1 MNSNVSNELFVHYA
15 SLEPCQPSKSQL
27 SGSKFPTKQQGDRLR
42 SFHEKYYFKE
52 ISPGNFVKRNWLS
65 YSPTTDC
72 IFCIVC
78 KLFGLPNGKQDQF
91 SKLGTNDWRHISFK
105 IKAHE
110 SAPEHLQ
117 SEIRRVMF
125 TSQLRVDVQLLSV
138 SNSQIAENREIVKII
153 FEALLYLARQNNAF
167 RGHDEHWSS
176 SNQGNFLELVKLLGK
191 YNPLLSA
198 HLSKIQSVQKNR
210 LTFLSNV
217 SQNNMLSVMGE
228 MVREEILKRVK
239 QAGVFSIIIDTTT
252 DVSNL
257 EQFSL
262 VLRFINEEGQTEER
276 LIAMKVAHD
285 PTGLGMFNVFSD
297 ICIKYNID
305 WETNLCAQSYDG
317 AASMQGQYSGVRSYV
332 QEKNPNAIY
341 VWCFAHVLN
350 LVVVDTCDK
359 CLSVRN
365 FFGEVQSLISYMRAR
380 KRTAIFLEQQT
391 KCYPSE
397 RPCRIKN
404 FSTTRWTSHDRAL
417 SVISKKY
424 LAFLK
429 TLEELINSTDRE
441 TSSTASNLYRIMTS
455 FKFILNLF
463 LLENI
468 FSHTTP
474 LSIYLQSSSIDFIQ
488 AITMVDVCAKKLSDL
503 RSQQSFNN
511 LIIKTKS
518 FVNKIGLVE
527 CELPSIRSRRRK
539 LLAGEV
545 VSDEV
550 IINPYDQFKIEVYY
564 VILDQINTSI
574 ISRFD
579 GARGILS
586 NLSLL
591 TFDRLKATGEGTEI
605 SDDHFIALKNW
616 IPSLNLDDLKM
627 EYSIFA
633 KSFIKLYNGMNLS
646 NIKSNNELI
655 IESENE
661 INSDSDSSNKLDNEE
676 EINKKLSATE
686 ILKIL
691 CSYNLVVAFPNLFL
705 AYKYLCTIPTTS
717 ASSERSFSKVK
728 LIKTRLR
735 STMMQNRL
743 ESLML
748 LSCEKDIVLNPEEIL
763 NKYAFTSSLL
773 QKELLFK

>member
-1 MNSNVSNELFVHYA
+1 
-15 SLEPCQPSKSQL
+15 
-27 SGSKFPTKQQGDRLR
+27 
-42 SFHEKYYFKE
+42 
-52 ISPGNFVKRNWLS
+52 
-65 YSPTTDC
+65 
-72 IFCIVC
+72 
-78 KLFGLPNGKQDQF
+78 
-91 SKLGTNDWRHISFK
+91 
-105 IKAHE
+105 
-110 SAPEHLQ
+110 
-117 SEIRRVMF
+117 MF

-191 YNPLLSA
+191 YNPLLSV

-317 AASMQGQYSGVRSYV
+317 AASMQGQYSGVRS
-332 QEKNPNAIY
+332 
-341 VWCFAHVLN
+341 F
-350 LVVVDTCDK
+350 VVDTCDK

-397 RPCRIKN
+397 RPCRTKN

-424 LAFLK
+424 SAFLK

-488 AITMVDVCAKKLSDL
+488 AITMVDVCAKNLSDL

-676 EINKKLSATE
+676 
-686 ILKIL
+686 
-691 CSYNLVVAFPNLFL
+691 
-705 AYKYLCTIPTTS
+705 
-717 ASSERSFSKVK
+717 
-728 LIKTRLR
+728 
-735 STMMQNRL
+735 
-743 ESLML
+743 
-748 LSCEKDIVLNPEEIL
+748 
-763 NKYAFTSSLL
+763 
-773 QKELLFK
+773 

>member
-1 MNSNVSNELFVHYA
+1 
-15 SLEPCQPSKSQL
+15 
-27 SGSKFPTKQQGDRLR
+27 
-42 SFHEKYYFKE
+42 
-52 ISPGNFVKRNWLS
+52 
-65 YSPTTDC
+65 
-72 IFCIVC
+72 
-78 KLFGLPNGKQDQF
+78 
-91 SKLGTNDWRHISFK
+91 
-105 IKAHE
+105 
-110 SAPEHLQ
+110 
-117 SEIRRVMF
+117 
-125 TSQLRVDVQLLSV
+125 
-138 SNSQIAENREIVKII
+138 
-153 FEALLYLARQNNAF
+153 
-167 RGHDEHWSS
+167 
-176 SNQGNFLELVKLLGK
+176 
-191 YNPLLSA
+191 
-198 HLSKIQSVQKNR
+198 
-210 LTFLSNV
+210 
-217 SQNNMLSVMGE
+217 MGE

-285 PTGLGMFNVFSD
+285 STGLGMFNVFSD

-317 AASMQGQYSGVRSYV
+317 AASMQGKYSGVRSYV

-341 VWCFAHVLN
+341 IWCFAHVLN

-404 FSTTRWTSHDRAL
+404 FSTTRWTLHDRAL

-455 FKFILNLF
+455 FQFILNLF

-503 RSQQSFNN
+503 RNQQSFNN

-518 FVNKIGLVE
+518 FVNEIGLVE

-545 VSDEV
+545 VSDE
-550 IINPYDQFKIEVYY
+550 IK
-564 VILDQINTSI
+564 
-574 ISRFD
+574 
-579 GARGILS
+579 G
-586 NLSLL
+586 
-591 TFDRLKATGEGTEI
+591 
-605 SDDHFIALKNW
+605 NW
-616 IPSLNLDDLKM
+616 
-627 EYSIFA
+627 
-633 KSFIKLYNGMNLS
+633 
-646 NIKSNNELI
+646 
-655 IESENE
+655 
-661 INSDSDSSNKLDNEE
+661 
-676 EINKKLSATE
+676 
-686 ILKIL
+686 
-691 CSYNLVVAFPNLFL
+691 
-705 AYKYLCTIPTTS
+705 
-717 ASSERSFSKVK
+717 
-728 LIKTRLR
+728 
-735 STMMQNRL
+735 
-743 ESLML
+743 
-748 LSCEKDIVLNPEEIL
+748 
-763 NKYAFTSSLL
+763 
-773 QKELLFK
+773 